1 MKTTISI
8 KSAVLAALAT
18 ASLPAMAEINLTAVT
33 TALTTDL
40 TGSLVTVGGVLLIA
54 AATAVTFKWIKG
66 MLFS

>member
-1 MKTTISI
+1 MSNFLIL
-8 KSAVLAALAT
+8 AVLLAGVFISPTAAA
-18 ASLPAMAEINLTAVT
+18 AIDMSAVT

-66 MLFS
+66 MLFG